1 MQDHLKSL
9 LDTDRDRDAVGKN
22 SAHARQRQAEEKR
35 AGLWSTWLGN
45 NRTFPDL
52 HSLHG
57 L

>member
-22 SAHARQRQAEEKR
+22 SAHAGQRQAEEKR